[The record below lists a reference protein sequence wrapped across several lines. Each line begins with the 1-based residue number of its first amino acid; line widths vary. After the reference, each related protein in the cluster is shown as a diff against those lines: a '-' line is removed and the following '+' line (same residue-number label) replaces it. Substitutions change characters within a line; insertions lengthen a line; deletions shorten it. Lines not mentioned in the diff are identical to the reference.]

1 VYQGTVRAAQSAPL
15 LTVAVKTR
23 EDVVAEKEE
32 RMLIEA
38 RLLHIAVHPR
48 IVRLLH
54 VVSQTL
60 PCMLCLEYM
69 SNGDL
74 KTYLRA
80 CRPSLAQPKQILSSS
95 DFVITLA
102 AVCDALAFLH
112 GLRLLHR
119 DVAARNVLVDDR
131 GLPHGAKLSDLGSAH
146 SLADRDYYRKLG
158 AAEMPVRWMPPE
170 ALRAGI
176 FTAQGDIWSFGV
188 LAFEV

>member
-1 VYQGTVRAAQSAPL
+1 MYQGTVRAAQNAPL

-32 RMLIEA
+32 HMLIEA

-60 PCMLCLEYM
+60 PSMLCLEYM

-80 CRPSLAQPKQILSSS
+80 CRPSLAQRSVHPTLSS
-95 DFVITLA
+95 
-102 AVCDALAFLH
+102 
-112 GLRLLHR
+112 R
-119 DVAARNVLVDDR
+119 
-131 GLPHGAKLSDLGSAH
+131 
-146 SLADRDYYRKLG
+146 
-158 AAEMPVRWMPPE
+158 
-170 ALRAGI
+170 
-176 FTAQGDIWSFGV
+176 
-188 LAFEV
+188 

>member
-1 VYQGTVRAAQSAPL
+1 LFILIFFLKQFKERLIGKGNGGLVYLGTVRGASGNAPSQ
-15 LTVAVKTR
+15 TVAVKTR

-38 RLLHIAVHPR
+38 RLLHISAHPR

-69 SNGDL
+69 GNGDL

-80 CRPSLAQPKQILSSS
+80 CRPSLAQPKQLLTSAN
-95 DFVITLA
+95 FAITLTA
-102 AVCDALAFLH
+102 ICDALAFLH

-119 DVAARNVLVDDR
+119 DVAARNVN
-131 GLPHGAKLSDLGSAH
+131 KN
-146 SLADRDYYRKLG
+146 K
-158 AAEMPVRWMPPE
+158 
-170 ALRAGI
+170 
-176 FTAQGDIWSFGV
+176 
-188 LAFEV
+188 